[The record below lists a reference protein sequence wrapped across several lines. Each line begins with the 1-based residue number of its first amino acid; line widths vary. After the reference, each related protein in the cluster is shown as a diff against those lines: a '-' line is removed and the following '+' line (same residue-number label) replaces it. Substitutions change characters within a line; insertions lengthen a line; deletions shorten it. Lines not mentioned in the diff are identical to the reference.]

1 MPPGEGHELTW
12 CVCVCVCVWELLL
25 HRHWL
30 YPVVLLAGVDTTSGP
45 PHLLLVPTDRVL
57 VVLQKGA

>member
-1 MPPGEGHELTW
+1 MLGRE
-12 CVCVCVCVWELLL
+12 WELLL

-30 YPVVLLAGVDTTSGP
+30 SPVFLLAGVDTTRGP
-45 PHLLLVPTDRVL
+45 PHLLVPTDRVL

>member
-1 MPPGEGHELTW
+1 MRG
-12 CVCVCVCVWELLL
+12 LLL

-30 YPVVLLAGVDTTSGP
+30 NLAFLLARVDTIRGP
-45 PHLLLVPTDRVL
+45 PHLLVPTDRVL